1 MIIGGKPVQFSRT
14 VYVFR
19 KQQLVRDFTLD
30 DVSAETNQKPLII
43 VFPYRQLSPCGHP
56 AITDTPII
64 RTEAK
69 SQAKT
74 IYRPRLAN

>member
-1 MIIGGKPVQFSRT
+1 MIIGAKPVQFSRT

-43 VFPYRQLSPCGHP
+43 GFPYSQLSPCGHP
-56 AITDTPII
+56 SIMNTPIL
-64 RTEAK
+64 RTEAR

-74 IYRPRLAN
+74 IYRPRLTN

>member
-1 MIIGGKPVQFSRT
+1 M
-14 VYVFR
+14 
-19 KQQLVRDFTLD
+19 VRDLTVD
-30 DVSAETNQKPLII
+30 DVSEEINQKPLII
-43 VFPYRQLSPCGHP
+43 GFPYSQLSPCGHP

-74 IYRPRLAN
+74 IYRRLAN

>member
-1 MIIGGKPVQFSRT
+1 M
-14 VYVFR
+14 
-19 KQQLVRDFTLD
+19 VRDLTVD
-30 DVSAETNQKPLII
+30 DVSEEINQKPLII
-43 VFPYRQLSPCGHP
+43 GFPYSQLSPCGHL

-74 IYRPRLAN
+74 IYRRLAN

>member
-1 MIIGGKPVQFSRT
+1 MVLDLT
-14 VYVFR
+14 V
-19 KQQLVRDFTLD
+19 D
-30 DVSAETNQKPLII
+30 DVSEEINQKPLII
-43 VFPYRQLSPCGHP
+43 GFPYSQLSPCGHL

-74 IYRPRLAN
+74 IYRRLAN